1 MNTRILLA
9 DDHAVLSEG
18 LRALLGRQD
27 DFEIVGV
34 VGDGREAVHAAERL
48 RPDVVI
54 MDITLPVLNG
64 IEATAR
70 IRARQPEVLV
80 IILSMHNT
88 SEHVH
93 RALQAGASGYLVKD
107 SAADEVVKAVRAVRL
122 GKRYLGRTL
131 EGLDPSAGRVDDL
144 SPVERLSGR
153 EREILQLVMEGRPSV
168 EIAQMLAL
176 SPKTVDTY
184 RSRIMVKLGV
194 KDMPSLAR
202 IAISLGLV

>member
-1 MNTRILLA
+1 M
-9 DDHAVLSEG
+9 
-18 LRALLGRQD
+18 
-27 DFEIVGV
+27 
-34 VGDGREAVHAAERL
+34 
-48 RPDVVI
+48 
-54 MDITLPVLNG
+54 
-64 IEATAR
+64 
-70 IRARQPEVLV
+70 

-131 EGLDPSAGRVDDL
+131 EGLDPSARRVDDL